1 MVTVLSLPD
10 HIQAEVDLGIGLQF
24 SMVFHVVTRYCFY
37 PRLLPRIALNFESA
51 GSIATAA
58 PHGIFKPE
66 NFR

>member
-1 MVTVLSLPD
+1 
-10 HIQAEVDLGIGLQF
+10 
-24 SMVFHVVTRYCFY
+24 MVFHIVTLYCFY
-37 PRLLPRIALNFESA
+37 PRLLPQIALNFESA